1 MDFDRSRARL
11 AAPRAAARWWRS
23 LSGAALALYSATGQG
38 PGAQTPINVPSAADS
53 ALLALVHAAVRRSN
67 PDVLAR
73 RAARDAAQAR
83 AAATGYA
90 LPLFLT
96 GELEEVP
103 SGLDASRAGSIRLA
117 LEKDFLSGAR
127 RAGAR
132 AVAETDVQAAVAA
145 LDAAERRAV
154 ALADRAVVRS
164 LVWPAIAQ
172 RLASE
177 DSLLTSAEVSLRT
190 RFAVADAKYVD
201 VLRLRTERLRVQTER
216 AAAVTEA
223 LVARRSLDA
232 LMMPNDSTA
241 SAVRRVIDSV
251 IARNTTPTVAPG
263 PPPSVDSLLAAS
275 AAARV
280 GAAAVARAQAS
291 RALLLA
297 EQRPRVSGFAGA
309 QRFSTDNGQFTVGPV
324 IGASVS
330 LAFTAKR
337 ANTAGVAAAER
348 EIVAALASRDAAVT
362 TLRAQLLAARD
373 RYDAARTR
381 MAVFDAALLRGA
393 REERESALASYR
405 GAEIS
410 LLELL
415 DFERALARAETDR
428 MRSQIDAA
436 DALADLIGGAFGSV
450 AEPRG
455 GSAPA
460 GGVEP

>member
-1 MDFDRSRARL
+1 VPGAVARWL
-11 AAPRAAARWWRS
+11 RGTGIVLCAAA
-23 LSGAALALYSATGQG
+23 GQVA
-38 PGAQTPINVPSAADS
+38 GAQVPAQVPSAADS
-53 ALLALVHAAVRRSN
+53 SLLARVHAGVRRSN

-73 RAARDAAQAR
+73 RAALEAAQAR
-83 AAATGYA
+83 AAATGYP

-117 LEKDFLSGAR
+117 VEKDFLSGAR
-127 RAGAR
+127 RASAR
-132 AVAETDVQAAVAA
+132 AVAQTDVQAAVAW

-164 LVWPAIAQ
+164 LVWPAIAR

-177 DSLLTSAEVSLRT
+177 DSLLASAEVSLRT
-190 RFAVADAKYVD
+190 RYAVADARYVD
-201 VLRLRTERLRVQTER
+201 VLRLRTERLRVQNDR
-216 AAAVTEA
+216 AAVVTEA

-232 LMMPNDSTA
+232 LMMPGDSA
-241 SAVRRVIDSV
+241 ALAVRQVIDST
-251 IARNTTPTVAPG
+251 IARAGIPTLALG

-280 GAAAVARAQAS
+280 GAAAVARARAS
-291 RALLLA
+291 HALLLA

-330 LAFTAKR
+330 LPFTARR
-337 ANTAGVAAAER
+337 ANRAAGVAAER
-348 EIVAALASRDAAVT
+348 DVVAALASRDAALT
-362 TLRAQLLAARD
+362 TVRAELRAARD

-415 DFERALARAETDR
+415 DFERALARAEIDR

-436 DALADLIGGAFGSV
+436 DALSDLIGGAFGSV
-450 AEPRG
+450 AETRG
-455 GSAPA
+455 GSTPA
-460 GGVEP
+460 EGPER

>member
-1 MDFDRSRARL
+1 
-11 AAPRAAARWWRS
+11 
-23 LSGAALALYSATGQG
+23 
-38 PGAQTPINVPSAADS
+38 
-53 ALLALVHAAVRRSN
+53 
-67 PDVLAR
+67 
-73 RAARDAAQAR
+73 
-83 AAATGYA
+83 
-90 LPLFLT
+90 
-96 GELEEVP
+96 VP

-117 LEKDFLSGAR
+117 LEKDFLSCAR